1 MKVMKKSLSPEF
13 WVSTLVL
20 LAFLAGFVVW
30 TKSSEAYAE
39 GDYGSVTVHKKLPPK
54 KIKR

>member
-1 MKVMKKSLSPEF
+1 MKKSLSPEF